1 MKKTLTIIGALLLV
15 GAIAYPVLAWG
26 PGWGGMHR
34 GGMGWGHGPGSCW
47 ENGGGYGYGNL
58 NQEQAAKLDQ
68 LRQKFYSDTEPI
80 RNDLWNKSRELSSVV
95 NAENPDKAKTEA
107 LQNEINDL
115 RGKLSQERL
124 SFQLEARKIVPNT
137 GVAEGYGS
145 GYGRGGRG
153 MMGYGHG
160 PGMMGSGRGYGNHR
174 GGFGGAPC
182 WD

>member
-47 ENGGGYGYGNL
+47 GNGGGHWYGNL

-80 RNDLWNKSRELSSVV
+80 RNDLRNKSRELSSVV
-95 NAENPDKAKTEA
+95 NAENPDKAKAET
-107 LQNEINDL
+107 LQSEINAL
-115 RGKLSQERL
+115 RDKLSQERL
-124 SFQLEARKIVPNT
+124 SFQLEAKKIVPNT

-145 GYGRGGRG
+145 GYG
-153 MMGYGHG
+153 
-160 PGMMGSGRGYGNHR
+160 PGMMGSGRGYGNHM

-182 WD
+182 WN